1 MCSPDLSHIAYCDLA
16 DTSKST
22 GVSSFSIPDKFRY
35 FPDEVSCPT
44 LRSNE
49 ILFTA
54 SNVSFFFNALTLDF
68 HHKNII

>member
-44 LRSNE
+44 LSSNE
-49 ILFTA
+49 ILFIFLC
-54 SNVSFFFNALTLDF
+54 VFFFNALTLNF
-68 HHKNII
+68 HQKNII